1 MYMSYFLRSLFFK
14 RKEVL
19 IMSLVSKLDKNL
31 SVKIPK
37 EIMKKARLKPGA
49 EIIWLYDENTGQ
61 ILLME
66 KPPSFAKALK
76 GLGKDMWQG
85 IDPNTYVKEE
95 RDSWE

>member
-1 MYMSYFLRSLFFK
+1 MYMSYFLRSSFFK
-14 RKEVL
+14 RKEV
-19 IMSLVSKLDKNL
+19 LVSKLDKNL

-66 KPPSFAKALK
+66 KPTSFAKALK

-85 IDPNTYVKEE
+85 IDPNIYVKEE